1 MLRTH
6 ILKGFSDVESA
17 LWVHKYYPGLN
28 IKQMVKI
35 ALDNGYT
42 VTDTVNYE
50 IAQLLCE
57 WGLADKKSRTLTPV
71 GGVFYSVWE
80 TKRSVAID
88 ILHGM
93 QYSLWTAKSSEENI
107 ASWAYKIICDYL
119 WERQE
124 LPRSDQLVT
133 YINDLRSEQ
142 RDTTISHIGNAFSSK
157 SINDAYDWLL
167 PLEPPVLDGVSVGS
181 QARSF
186 RSATFRR
193 RQFCSTA
200 LFVMGLAYIARESGS
215 DFGDL
220 IRIDDDRKKAIC
232 SYCLIEETSF
242 DMMLDDALRK
252 VPFISLQ
259 KEWDTYFIMDREPE
273 IADFLE

>member
-1 MLRTH
+1 MSRTH
-6 ILKGFSDVESA
+6 ILKGFCDIESA
-17 LWVHKYYPGLN
+17 LWVHKYHPGLTL
-28 IKQMVKI
+28 KEMVNI
-35 ALDNGYT
+35 ALGNGYG
-42 VTDTVNYE
+42 VTDTVRFE
-50 IAQLLCE
+50 VAQLLNE
-57 WGLADKKSRTLTPV
+57 WGLVDKKSKSLTPSGV
-71 GGVFYSVWE
+71 VFYSMWQI
-80 TKRSVAID
+80 KRRIAVD
-88 ILHGM
+88 ILHGL
-93 QYSLWTAKSSEENI
+93 QYGLWTRNAPEQNI

-142 RDTTISHIGNAFSSK
+142 RDTTISDIGNAFSSK

-186 RSATFRR
+186 RSATFSR

-252 VPFISLQ
+252 APFISLQ